1 MDISGE
7 LVQIYQL
14 LEDQEAKL
22 IELQRHLRALL
33 TILESH
39 PQLFDSY
46 QSIYRSLGSS
56 LVLREFEPKIEAIHE
71 KMRVLS
77 ERP

>member
-7 LVQIYQL
+7 LLQIYQL

-22 IELQRHLRALL
+22 IELHRHLQALV
-33 TILESH
+33 TMLESH

-46 QSIYRSLGSS
+46 QSIYRAMGSS

-77 ERP
+77 ERQ

>member
-22 IELQRHLRALL
+22 VELHRHLRALL

-46 QSIYRSLGSS
+46 QSIYRGLGSS
-56 LVLREFEPKIEAIHE
+56 LVLRDFEPKIEAIHE

>member
-22 IELQRHLRALL
+22 IELHRHLRALL

-46 QSIYRSLGSS
+46 QSIYRGLGSS

-77 ERP
+77 EGP

>member
-22 IELQRHLRALL
+22 IELHRHLHALV

-46 QSIYRSLGSS
+46 HSIYRGLGSS

-71 KMRVLS
+71 KMRALS